1 MPTVV
6 AVFTVLSRPWRRART
21 WRALVHV
28 LLDLPLGAIAFSIV
42 LTLLATS
49 VGLLITFPLALPFAW
64 LMFVSAAG
72 FGRLERSRLRALLDV
87 DIPSPHP
94 PLPPGG
100 WWTKLKARARTA
112 SRWREIGYCLLALP
126 LGAVTFALAV
136 AAWCGSLALVTLPF
150 YVDSLPGRTAKFWLF
165 EIGSGSGTWIAFAIG
180 VVGIVLV
187 APWVTLALSG
197 LDTVVARGL
206 LGPSSSALLGQQVT
220 QLEASRSAAV
230 DSAEAER
237 RRIERDL
244 HDGAQ
249 QRLVALAVDLGRA
262 RERFD
267 TDPDGAKDLVTD
279 AHEEAKAALAD
290 LRGLVRGIHPAI
302 LTDRG
307 LDAALSA
314 VVARSP
320 VPVNLSVDVAERPAP
335 AVESTAYFVVTEAL
349 TNVAKHAHATKASV
363 NIARQ
368 RNRLVVEVTDD
379 GVGGADAAR
388 GTGLKGLAER
398 VSALGGRMHVLSP
411 VGGPTSV
418 IVELP
423 CAS

>member
-1 MPTVV
+1 V
-6 AVFTVLSRPWRRART
+6 
-21 WRALVHV
+21 
-28 LLDLPLGAIAFSIV
+28 
-42 LTLLATS
+42 
-49 VGLLITFPLALPFAW
+49 ALPF
-64 LMFVSAAG
+64 F
-72 FGRLERSRLRALLDV
+72 
-87 DIPSPHP
+87 
-94 PLPPGG
+94 
-100 WWTKLKARARTA
+100 
-112 SRWREIGYCLLALP
+112 
-126 LGAVTFALAV
+126 
-136 AAWCGSLALVTLPF
+136 
-150 YVDSLPGRTAKFWLF
+150 VDSLPGGTAKFWLF
-165 EIGSGSGTWIAFAIG
+165 EIGSGTGAWVAFAVGVIG
-180 VVGIVLV
+180 LVLV
-187 APWVTLALSG
+187 APWVTLALAG

-206 LGPSSSALLGQQVT
+206 LAPSPSTTLGQQVT

-249 QRLVALAVDLGRA
+249 QRLVALAMDLGRA
-262 RERFD
+262 RERFE
-267 TDPDGAKDLVTD
+267 TDPDGAKDLVTG

-368 RNRLVVEVTDD
+368 QNRLVVEVTDD

-388 GTGLKGLAER
+388 GTGLNGLADR

-411 VGGPTSV
+411 QGGPTSV